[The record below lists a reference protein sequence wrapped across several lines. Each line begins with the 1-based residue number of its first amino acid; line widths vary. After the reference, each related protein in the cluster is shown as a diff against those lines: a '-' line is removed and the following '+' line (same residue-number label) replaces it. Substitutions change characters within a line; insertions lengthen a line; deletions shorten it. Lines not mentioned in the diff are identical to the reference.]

1 MAGPLTAGAR
11 TAALAGE
18 VVELAAAWF
27 GRGGAVVSGG
37 AGARAI
43 ESKTVSATTALKAA
57 LARRKRRRSASEKCK
72 RGPFWSAA
80 VANVHMYVDTT
91 TADWADMEY
100 RAEPASVL

>member
-1 MAGPLTAGAR
+1 VAGPLTAGAR

-43 ESKTVSATTALKAA
+43 ESKTVSATTALKAG
-57 LARRKRRRSASEKCK
+57 LAWRKRRRSASEKCK
-72 RGPFWSAA
+72 RGPF
-80 VANVHMYVDTT
+80 
-91 TADWADMEY
+91 
-100 RAEPASVL
+100 